1 MWTETNVDRDKCGQ
15 RQMWTKTNVDRDK
28 CGQRQMWTQ
37 KNVDRDKC
45 GQRLMGTDVI
55 NTEVPSKS
63 RQITLYI
70 VHMAKCVL

>member
-1 MWTETNVDRDKCGQ
+1 
-15 RQMWTKTNVDRDK
+15 
-28 CGQRQMWTQ
+28 MWTQ
-37 KNVDRDKC
+37 KNVDRDKY